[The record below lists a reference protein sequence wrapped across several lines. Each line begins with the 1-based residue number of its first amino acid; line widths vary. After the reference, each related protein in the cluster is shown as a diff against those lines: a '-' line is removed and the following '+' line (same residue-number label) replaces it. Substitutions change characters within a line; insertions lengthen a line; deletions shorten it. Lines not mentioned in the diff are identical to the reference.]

1 MRGKIRTGSHAKC
14 AAALLSIATVWVG
27 PAGVARAQM
36 GEVAWLAT
44 SPAAHDV
51 LANCL
56 AKAMWAEFVTAP
68 VVSAPPKR
76 SAYVNLWP
84 RAQQPVDPV
93 ATFQIEPQ
101 PDGAMR
107 IGWRR
112 LANAP
117 AGARWDGAAK
127 TAAGRCAASPG

>member
-1 MRGKIRTGSHAKC
+1 MRIRC
-14 AAALLSIATVWVG
+14 AAALLSIATVCLG
-27 PAGVARAQM
+27 ASGAARAQM
-36 GEVAWLAT
+36 GEVAWLAA

-56 AKAMWAEFVTAP
+56 AKAMWSAFVTSP

-84 RAQQPVDPV
+84 RVQQPPVDPV

-101 PDGAMR
+101 PDGTMR

-117 AGARWDGAAK
+117 AGARWDAAAK
-127 TAAGRCAASPG
+127 TAADRCAASPG